1 MRNAAEEYGCIKTLV
16 TKAKTETVVDL
27 RDSGV
32 SDCNLVKLVYISVT
46 VDILVLDISWLN
58 VTECLYRPSV
68 DICLVLEKTA
78 RDKTLSLLFMRQGI
92 KKDILCAKWVLS
104 S

>member
-1 MRNAAEEYGCIKTLV
+1 MDQIQSVLQQHELSPRKCQAA
-16 TKAKTETVVDL
+16 
-27 RDSGV
+27 
-32 SDCNLVKLVYISVT
+32 
-46 VDILVLDISWLN
+46 
-58 VTECLYRPSV
+58 V